1 MTHFLTSIELHNQV
15 LDSPSSISFFILLGV
30 AIVLVYLKTNKN
42 LFFKNLFSTVSSSST
57 YFDSLLQTGITSS
70 GSVLLQVSFLF
81 LSSLGLCELVQP
93 EISISA
99 TSLARSF
106 LLVAGLYVFQFM
118 GLYIFSIIKFSG
130 DTDFL
135 RKRLAYN
142 EFNALLLFVGLIAV
156 FYLPFSTSYF
166 NIILFCVVWLVNMV
180 GSSAYLLGNISVFH
194 IILYLCILE
203 LIPVLFL
210 IKYL

>member
-1 MTHFLTSIELHNQV
+1 M
-15 LDSPSSISFFILLGV
+15 
-30 AIVLVYLKTNKN
+30 
-42 LFFKNLFSTVSSSST
+42 FSTVSSSSP

-70 GSVLLQVSFLF
+70 GSVLLQVSFL
-81 LSSLGLCELVQP
+81 LLASLGLCELIQP
-93 EISISA
+93 EISIPTISM
-99 TSLARSF
+99 ARSL
-106 LLVAGLYVFQFM
+106 LLVAGIYIFQFI

-180 GSSAYLLGNISVFH
+180 GSSTYLLGNISVFH